1 MSATCP
7 KGHTSES
14 ADYCDVC
21 GARIEGAPPTREAGL
36 DTPAPAASVAPAPDW
51 VTTAGPAT
59 GTPPRPAQPDTPAV
73 ECPACGTRNTA
84 GTRFCEDCGAS
95 LDGDPAA
102 AAPPPATPSTP
113 AGEPGPGAPAW
124 EAVASA
130 DRAYFE
136 RMEAEGIAFP
146 AVHPD
151 RRFALRGAQVTI
163 GRRSASKGIAPDI
176 DLSAAPEDVG
186 VSHHHAVLV
195 ADADGGWSL
204 VDPGSTNGTYLNE
217 GTDPLTVGEAVPL
230 SDGDRIHLGAWTTL
244 TVRRRG

>member
-1 MSATCP
+1 MSALCP

-21 GARIEGAPPTREAGL
+21 GARIEGAPAARGAGL
-36 DTPAPAASVAPAPDW
+36 DSPAPPAAVAPAPDW
-51 VTTAGPAT
+51 VAAGGPAT
-59 GTPPRPAQPDTPAV
+59 GAPAPAAMPVAPDAPAV
-73 ECPACGTRNTA
+73 ECPACGTRNA
-84 GTRFCEDCGAS
+84 GGTRFCEDCGAS
-95 LDGDPAA
+95 LAGDPATT
-102 AAPPPATPSTP
+102 APLPPAP
-113 AGEPGPGAPAW
+113 PGAPGW
-124 EAVASA
+124 EAVATA

-163 GRRSASKGIAPDI
+163 GRRSASKGIEPDI

-195 ADADGGWSL
+195 AGADGGWSL
-204 VDPGSTNGTYLNE
+204 VDPGSTNGTYLND
-217 GTDPLTVGEAVPL
+217 GTDPLVVGEAVPL
-230 SDGDRIHLGAWTTL
+230 ADGDRIHLGAWTTL